1 MKRLLTT
8 LFLLMLVAL
17 SGCYNGQYQ
26 TGAEK
31 TQAVAAKTPQTFLW
45 HRDLGRI
52 AVAPVELAPM
62 GLEPELVAMGESG
75 AHVVSMV
82 YPSADYATIQVD
94 KIMPR
99 EVQIDNQFTYS
110 IKVTNLTHLAL
121 NDIVVS
127 EDLPSNFRF
136 ASAYPT
142 ARREANKLMWTVD
155 SLGPKASK
163 QIDVTGTATDR
174 ESLRHCTTVTQ
185 LGRSYADVDVVQ
197 PKLDLT
203 VNAPAEVL
211 LCDPIPLEFTVA
223 NTGSGIAR
231 SVKIVYVLPAG
242 LETLD
247 GKKELIFDAGTLP
260 TGQSRQFSTRVQ
272 ATKTGVYVNK
282 ALAGSPSGLR
292 SESAAIV
299 TTVRQPKLT
308 IVNTGPKRQY
318 LGRSVAY
325 EIVVTNKGDGAARD
339 TVVEHNIPPGATSV
353 EATAGAR
360 LSGSKVVWEL
370 GTLAPDASKQMRL
383 SYTPIDVGALMNTA
397 TATAYCAE
405 GVTAS
410 AQTSIAGIP
419 AVRLEVIDVED
430 PVEVGAST
438 TYMITTSNE
447 GTAADTNIRITCD
460 LEDRLQYVSAVGAT
474 SGSRVG
480 NTVTF
485 VPLQSLPP
493 KGSATWRVVVTGV
506 KAGDVRFK
514 VTLTSDN
521 LVRPVEQTEA
531 TRVYEKFGS

>member
-8 LFLLMLVAL
+8 LFVLMLVAL
-17 SGCYNGQYQ
+17 SGCYNGERP
-26 TGAEK
+26 TVAEK
-31 TQAVAAKTPQTFLW
+31 PQAIVAQTPQTFLW

-52 AVAPVELAPM
+52 AVAPVELAPV
-62 GLEPELVAMGESG
+62 GLEPELVSMGESG

-82 YPSADYATIQVD
+82 YPSSDYATIQVD
-94 KIMPR
+94 KIMPK

-110 IKVTNLTHLAL
+110 IKVTNLTHLTL

-136 ASAYPT
+136 ASAYPA
-142 ARREANKLMWTVD
+142 ARKEGNRLMWTVD

-185 LGRSYADVDVVQ
+185 LSRSYADVDVVQ
-197 PKLDLT
+197 PKLELSVT
-203 VNAPAEVL
+203 APAEVL

-231 SVKIVYVLPAG
+231 NVKIVYVLPAG

-282 ALAGSPSGLR
+282 ALAGTPSGLR

-318 LGRSVAY
+318 LGRSVTY
-325 EIVVTNKGDGAARD
+325 EIVVTNKGDGSARD

-353 EATAGAR
+353 EATSGAR

-410 AQTSIAGIP
+410 VETSISGIP
-419 AVRLEVIDVED
+419 AVRLAVVDIDD
-430 PVEVGAST
+430 PVEVGAGT
-438 TYMITTSNE
+438 TYVITATNE

-460 LEDRLQYVSAVGAT
+460 LEDKLQYVSAVGAT

-493 KGSATWRVVVTGV
+493 KGSATWRVVVTGI

-531 TRVYEKFGS
+531 THVYEKLGG

>member
-8 LFLLMLVAL
+8 LFLIMVIAL
-17 SGCYNGQYQ
+17 PGCYNGQGQ
-26 TGAEK
+26 TGAARS
-31 TQAVAAKTPQTFLW
+31 QAVVAKTPQTFLW

-52 AVAPVELAPM
+52 AVAPVELAPV
-62 GLEPELVAMGESG
+62 GLESELVAMGESG

-82 YPSADYATIQVD
+82 YPSADYAIIQVD

-121 NDIVVS
+121 NDVVIN
-127 EDLPSNFRF
+127 EDLPINFRF

-142 ARREANKLMWTVD
+142 ARKEGNKLMWTVD
-155 SLGPKASK
+155 SLAPKASK

-174 ESLRHCTTVTQ
+174 EALRHCTTVTQ
-185 LGRSYADVDVVQ
+185 LSRSYADVDVVQ
-197 PKLDLT
+197 PKLELT
-203 VNAPAEVL
+203 VSAPAEVL
-211 LCDPIPLEFTVA
+211 LCDPIALEYTVA
-223 NTGSGIAR
+223 NTGNGIAR
-231 SVKIVYVLPAG
+231 NVKIVYVLPSG

-247 GKKELIFDAGTLP
+247 SKKELIFDAGTLP
-260 TGQSRQFSTRVQ
+260 AGQSRQFSARVK
-272 ATKTGVYVNK
+272 ATKTGVFVNK
-282 ALAGSPSGLR
+282 ALAGSASGLR

-308 IVNTGPKRQY
+308 IVNSGPKRQY
-318 LGRSVAY
+318 LGRSVTY
-325 EIVVTNKGDGAARD
+325 EIVVTNKGDGLARD
-339 TVVEHNIPPGATSV
+339 TVVEHNIPSGATSV

-360 LSGSKVVWEL
+360 LSGSKVVWEI

-397 TATAYCAE
+397 TAAAYCAE

-410 AQTSIAGIP
+410 VETTVAGIP
-419 AVRLEVIDVED
+419 AVRLEVVDVDD
-430 PVEVGAST
+430 PVEVGAGT
-438 TYMITTSNE
+438 TYVITATNE
-447 GTAADTNIRITCD
+447 GTAADTNIRLTCD
-460 LEDRLQYVSAVGAT
+460 LEDKLQYVSAVGAT

-493 KGSATWRVVVTGV
+493 KAHAIWRVVVTGV
-506 KAGDVRFK
+506 KAGEVRFK
-514 VTLTSDN
+514 VSMSSDN
-521 LVRPVEQTEA
+521 LTRAVEETVA
-531 TRVYEKFGS
+531 TRVYEKLGS

>member
-1 MKRLLTT
+1 MKRLLTILAVLT
-8 LFLLMLVAL
+8 LIAL
-17 SGCYNGQYQ
+17 SGCYNGQWQ
-26 TGAEK
+26 PAAQK
-31 TQAVAAKTPQTFLW
+31 TQAFATKTQQTYLW

-75 AHVVSMV
+75 AHVISMV
-82 YPSADYATIQVD
+82 YPSPDYAIIQVD

-99 EVQIDNQFTYS
+99 EVQIDSQFTYS
-110 IKVTNLTHLAL
+110 IKVTNLTHLPL
-121 NDIVVS
+121 NDIVVN

-136 ASAYPT
+136 ASAYPV
-142 ARREANKLMWTVD
+142 ARKEANKLMWTLD

-185 LGRSYADVDVVQ
+185 LSRSYADVDVVQ
-197 PKLDLT
+197 PKLELT

-231 SVKIVYVLPAG
+231 NVKIVYVLPTG

-247 GKKELIFDAGTLP
+247 GKKELVFDAQTLS

-272 ATKTGVYVNK
+272 ATKTGVFVNK
-282 ALAGSPSGLR
+282 ALAGSASGLR

-325 EIVVTNKGDGAARD
+325 EVVVTNKGDGVARD
-339 TVVEHNIPPGATSV
+339 TVVEHNIPLGASSV

-370 GTLAPDASKQMRL
+370 GTLAPDASKQMRV
-383 SYTPIDVGALMNTA
+383 SYTPIDVGAIMNTA
-397 TATAYCAE
+397 TASAYCAE

-410 AQTSIAGIP
+410 VETAITGIP
-419 AVRLEVIDVED
+419 AVRLEVVDVDD
-430 PVEVGAST
+430 PLEVGAST
-438 TYMITTSNE
+438 TYVITATNE
-447 GTAADTNIRITCD
+447 GTAPDTNIRITCD

-485 VPLQSLPP
+485 LPLQSLAP
-493 KGSATWRVVVTGV
+493 KAHAAWRVVVTGV
-506 KAGDVRFK
+506 KPGEVRFK
-514 VTLTSDN
+514 VTMSSDN
-521 LVRPVEQTEA
+521 LVRAVEEAEA
-531 TRVYEKFGS
+531 THVYEKFGS

>member
-8 LFLLMLVAL
+8 SFLLTLIAL
-17 SGCYNGQYQ
+17 SGCYNGERPIA
-26 TGAEK
+26 AER
-31 TQAVAAKTPQTFLW
+31 TQAVAAKTQQTFLW

-52 AVAPVELAPM
+52 AVTPVELAPV

-82 YPSADYATIQVD
+82 YPSSDYATIQVD
-94 KIMPR
+94 KVMPK
-99 EVQIDNQFTYS
+99 EVQIDRQFTYT

-121 NDIVVS
+121 NDVIIS

-142 ARREANKLMWTVD
+142 ARKEANKLIWTVD

-163 QIDVTGTATDR
+163 QIDVTGMATDK
-174 ESLRHCTTVTQ
+174 EPLRHCTTVTQ
-185 LGRSYADVDVVQ
+185 LSRSYADVEVVQ
-197 PKLDLT
+197 PKLELT
-203 VNAPAEVL
+203 VSAPAEVL
-211 LCDPIPLEFTVA
+211 LCDPIALEFNVS
-223 NTGSGIAR
+223 NTGSGTAR
-231 SVKIVYVLPAG
+231 NVKIVYVLPVG

-247 GKKELIFDAGTLP
+247 GKKEVIFDAGILP
-260 TGQSRQFSTRVQ
+260 TGQARQFSTRVR

-282 ALAGSPSGLR
+282 ALAGSASGLR

-318 LGRSVAY
+318 LGRSVTY
-325 EIVVTNKGDGAARD
+325 EVVVTNKGDGAARD
-339 TVVEHNIPPGATSV
+339 TVVEHTIPFGATSV
-353 EATAGAR
+353 EATASAR

-370 GTLAPDASKQMRL
+370 GTLAPDDSKQMRL
-383 SYTPIDVGALMNTA
+383 SYTPIEPAALMNTA
-397 TATAYCAE
+397 TATAYCAD

-410 AQTSIAGIP
+410 VETSISGIP
-419 AVRLEVIDVED
+419 AVRLEVVDVED
-430 PVEVGAST
+430 PVEVGSGT
-438 TYMITTSNE
+438 TYVITASNE
-447 GTAADTNIRITCD
+447 GTAADTNIRIVCD
-460 LEDRLQYVSAVGAT
+460 LEDKLQYVSAVGAT

-493 KGSATWRVVVTGV
+493 KASATWRVVVTGV
-506 KAGDVRFK
+506 KAGEVRFK
-514 VTLTSDN
+514 VTMTSDN
-521 LVRPVEQTEA
+521 LVRAVEETVA
-531 TRVYEKFGS
+531 TRVYEKFGG

>member
-8 LFLLMLVAL
+8 LFILTLVAL
-17 SGCYNGQYQ
+17 SGCYNGERP

-31 TQAVAAKTPQTFLW
+31 TQAVIAQTPQTFLW

-110 IKVTNLTHLAL
+110 IKVTNLTHLVL

-142 ARREANKLMWTVD
+142 ARKEGNKLMWTVD

-174 ESLRHCTTVTQ
+174 EALRHCTTVTQ
-185 LGRSYADVDVVQ
+185 LSRSYADVDVVQ
-197 PKLDLT
+197 PKLELT

-318 LGRSVAY
+318 LGRSVTY
-325 EIVVTNKGDGAARD
+325 EIVVTNKGDGLARD
-339 TVVEHNIPPGATSV
+339 TVAEHNIPPGATSV

-383 SYTPIDVGALMNTA
+383 SYTPIDGGALMNTA
-397 TATAYCAE
+397 TATAYCAD

-410 AQTSIAGIP
+410 VETSIAGIP
-419 AVRLEVIDVED
+419 AVRLEVVDVED
-430 PVEVGAST
+430 PVEVGAGT
-438 TYMITTSNE
+438 TYVITTSNE

-460 LEDRLQYVSAVGAT
+460 LEDKLQYVSAVGAT

-493 KGSATWRVVVTGV
+493 KAHATWRVVVTGV
-506 KAGDVRFK
+506 KAGEVRFK
-514 VTLTSDN
+514 VTMTSDN
-521 LVRPVEQTEA
+521 LVRAVEEAEA
-531 TRVYEKFGS
+531 TRVYEKLGS